1 MVFFLVWECYTQD
14 WKLKEKGNYFL
25 RTDELGQVDLLV
37 AEFEEAMAD
46 ARDIDPKYFLV
57 TSCQQIS
64 TRLTKN

>member
-1 MVFFLVWECYTQD
+1 MVFFSVWECYTQD

-25 RTDELGQVDLLV
+25 RTDDLGQVDLLV

-46 ARDIDPKYFLV
+46 ARDIDAKYFVV

-64 TRLTKN
+64 TKLTKN